1 MSKAKN
7 NTYSYCCGS
16 AKIWLDEDGYII
28 KAEGLLGV
36 IWGKL
41 DLDEKVIGKH
51 VIELARI
58 IKKYSL
64 NNEGYV
70 NFLENVVLDFYAKKE
85 LLNKKQKKLTRKNYG
100 K

>member
-1 MSKAKN
+1 M
-7 NTYSYCCGS
+7 
-16 AKIWLDEDGYII
+16 
-28 KAEGLLGV
+28 
-36 IWGKL
+36 WGKL

-70 NFLENVVLDFYAKKE
+70 NFLENVILDFYAKKE
-85 LLNKKQKKLTRKNYG
+85 LLNNNQKKITRK
-100 K
+100 KH